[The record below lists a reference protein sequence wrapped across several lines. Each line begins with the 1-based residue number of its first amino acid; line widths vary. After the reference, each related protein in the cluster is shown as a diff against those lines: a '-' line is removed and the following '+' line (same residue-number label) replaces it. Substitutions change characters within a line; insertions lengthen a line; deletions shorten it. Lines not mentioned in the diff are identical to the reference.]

1 MLSWSITIKNRGRA
15 FCLYSASDRM
25 ENQTSNGIL
34 YYANDWLNTLAEHET
49 CIHCLFRSRG
59 TCWNVLLN
67 IGGFYDQINATE
79 GHCDVSEVASHIVRP
94 KLRPW

>member
-1 MLSWSITIKNRGRA
+1 M
-15 FCLYSASDRM
+15 RM

-34 YYANDWLNTLAEHET
+34 YYANDWLTLAEHQMYTTVWFPSEDA
-49 CIHCLFRSRG
+49 
-59 TCWNVLLN
+59 CWNVLLN
-67 IGGFYDQINATE
+67 VGGFYDQINATE

>member
-1 MLSWSITIKNRGRA
+1 MEYFTLLTIG
-15 FCLYSASDRM
+15 Y
-25 ENQTSNGIL
+25 
-34 YYANDWLNTLAEHET
+34 TLAEHQMYTTVWFPSEDA
-49 CIHCLFRSRG
+49 
-59 TCWNVLLN
+59 CWNILLN